1 MRRAPLSPSMN
12 TQRLGS
18 TAIAST
24 LAALLTSACG
34 GPISD
39 PEAAPIGGALNKV
52 TTKPLPG
59 VDKTAVVPKLAP
71 KAPTLEAKPIAKPGD
86 AAPIG
91 VVKPI
96 ELAPGK
102 INGVQCGA
110 SCGGSCGEPD
120 DDPPPKDLAAK
131 PLGST
136 ATVAGPTPKPPV
148 PTVTPVAPVA
158 PPQPGPIVLP
168 PKPE

>member
-120 DDPPPKDLAAK
+120 PPPKDLAAK